1 MVDQDWYQVIISTAD
16 GRVFESEV
24 RASSAVGAA
33 RNVAA
38 EVDSVITNL
47 HVRHV
52 NH

>member
-1 MVDQDWYQVIISTAD
+1 MVDQQRYQVIISTAD

-24 RASSAVGAA
+24 CAFSAVEAVRG
-33 RNVAA
+33 VAA

-47 HVRHV
+47 HVRHL